1 MSAGQ
6 TILGLD
12 PGVRTGVAIYVLG
25 RLQTLR
31 TIPPDQIGSEIA
43 AVFGLDGIVYED
55 SRQGTIWTTHRNPR
69 AALKMARN
77 VGEIDGWCRMIV
89 QAAERL
95 GVPALGVSPRQK
107 GRKLDA
113 GELCTLTGWAGRS
126 NQHER
131 DAAAVAWPYR
141 SGWKR

>member
-1 MSAGQ
+1 MGAEESRDREGREAAVVSAGQ

-31 TIPPDQIGSEIA
+31 TSPPDQIG
-43 AVFGLDGIVYED
+43 
-55 SRQGTIWTTHRNPR
+55 
-69 AALKMARN
+69 
-77 VGEIDGWCRMIV
+77 
-89 QAAERL
+89 
-95 GVPALGVSPRQK
+95 
-107 GRKLDA
+107 
-113 GELCTLTGWAGRS
+113 
-126 NQHER
+126 HER

>member
-1 MSAGQ
+1 MGAEESRDREGREAAVVSAGQ

-31 TIPPDQIGSEIA
+31 TIPPDQIG
-43 AVFGLDGIVYED
+43 
-55 SRQGTIWTTHRNPR
+55 
-69 AALKMARN
+69 
-77 VGEIDGWCRMIV
+77 
-89 QAAERL
+89 
-95 GVPALGVSPRQK
+95 
-107 GRKLDA
+107 
-113 GELCTLTGWAGRS
+113 
-126 NQHER
+126 HER